1 MEYEV
6 HAYLGTVYIGEGLS
20 EKYTTGEKRA
30 ILFYLRADKDSE
42 YDESKAENMII
53 DLGFVN
59 IEFSKVGKVSPEKVA
74 LGSNKEYYYRAIESG
89 SALVLYSDPIRQ

>member
-6 HAYLGTVYIGEGLS
+6 HAFLGTVYIGERLS
-20 EKYTTGEKRA
+20 ENYPMGEKRG

-42 YDESKAENMII
+42 YDENKAENKII

-59 IEFSKVGKVSPEKVA
+59 IQFSKVAKVSPEKVA
-74 LGSNKEYYYRAIESG
+74 LSSNKEYYYEALESG
-89 SALVLYSDPIRQ
+89 AALVLYSDPL